1 MAEKSD
7 MSQAAKGSSRLLVE
21 ERKVLGRNS
30 VADGIAVW
38 GKASVT
44 CRTAECSG
52 HSARWA
58 WVAQHVNEPVEGCGW
73 GARLA
78 EWLHDYH

>member
-38 GKASVT
+38 GKAVSHT
-44 CRTAECSG
+44 ERQ
-52 HSARWA
+52 SAA
-58 WVAQHVNEPVEGCGW
+58 AI
-73 GARLA
+73 
-78 EWLHDYH
+78 